1 MKIKYYLS
9 VLLLYPLLNGCHDL
23 DYSEQSYTDKTGVF
37 ANFNSSQQAFFAIY
51 SSMQDGFSDVG
62 DAMLES
68 ATDNGI
74 CVWNSA
80 SAANTSNIRFFYDG
94 SWSPIN
100 TIDAQWLAFYTGV
113 RRANLFLEN
122 ADDKVLEP
130 FKWSGN
136 DYQTKLKNWIIYPY
150 EARFLRAFF
159 HFELAKRYGD
169 IPLVTKVLTY
179 DEANSSTRESFE
191 NVMLWIAQECTD
203 IAPYLPVSYRDN
215 NVTPGLQTGRVT
227 RGAAL
232 ALKARALLYL
242 ASPLHNPQGDQQKW
256 IDAARA
262 AHDLIVSGLYSNT
275 LPAWGSVFNVFTAA
289 NTELILERRIA
300 GTTLTFER
308 ANTSV
313 GFGGTSRTTNCPTQN
328 LVDAFEMQ
336 ANGKGILEN
345 GSGYDPNNPYA
356 GRDPRLAMTV
366 LYNGAIWKNRALDIS
381 VGGIDGQ
388 PKANATP
395 SGYYLRKY
403 MDPNVVYDGTPTSAT
418 QHCWILFRYTEVLLN
433 YAEAMNEAYGP
444 NSLGDGTFT
453 LTALDA
459 VNYVRSRTGVN
470 MPPFPAG
477 ISQGDFRTK
486 IRNERRVELAFEGQ
500 RMWDIRRWK
509 IGDVTREIDGM
520 QIVKQGDGSFTY
532 TPVKIQDR
540 LWDDKMYFYPIP
552 QSEIYDT
559 NSSLS
564 QNPGWN

>member
-9 VLLLYPLLNGCHDL
+9 VLIISLSLGGCHYL
-23 DYSEQSYTDKTGVF
+23 DYTEQSFASKDAVF
-37 ANFNSSQQAFFAIY
+37 SDYNLTVSFFYAIY
-51 SSMQDGFSDVG
+51 SSMQAGFSDVG

-68 ATDNGI
+68 ATDNSVYAWDNTGI
-74 CVWNSA
+74 QN
-80 SAANTSNIRFFYDG
+80 FYNG
-94 SWSPIN
+94 VWSPIN
-100 TIDAQWLAFYTGV
+100 TVDGQWQAFYTGI
-113 RRANLFLEN
+113 RRANMFLEN
-122 ADDKVLEP
+122 ADSSVLET
-130 FKWSGN
+130 FKWQGS
-136 DYQTKLKNWIIYPY
+136 DYQTKVKNWAIYPY

-169 IPLVTKVLTY
+169 IPLLTKTLTLE
-179 DEANSSTRESFE
+179 EANSATRNSFDE
-191 NVMLWIAQECTD
+191 IMEWIAQECTE
-203 IAPYLPVSYRDN
+203 IAPNLPVDYRTN
-215 NVTPGLQTGRVT
+215 AVTPGLQTGRVT

-242 ASPLHNPQGDQQKW
+242 ASPLHNPEGAPDYQQKW
-256 IDAARA
+256 INAARA
-262 AHDLIVSGLYSNT
+262 AHDLIASGLYSNT
-275 LPAWGSVFNVFTAA
+275 LPAWGNVFNHWRAE
-289 NTELILERRIA
+289 NTELILERRQA
-300 GTTLTFER
+300 NSRTFET

-313 GFGGTSRTTNCPTQN
+313 GFGGNAESGNCPTQN

-336 ANGKGILEN
+336 TTGLGINEP

-366 LYNGAIWKNRALDIS
+366 LYNGSKWTTRNIDVSQNGLDGPPL
-381 VGGIDGQ
+381 VG
-388 PKANATP
+388 ATP
-395 SGYYLRKY
+395 SGYYLKKY
-403 MDPNVVYDGTPTSAT
+403 MVESTIINPPNMSTSE
-418 QHCWILFRYTEVLLN
+418 HCWILFRYTEVLLN

-444 NSLGDGTFT
+444 NSKGDGTFT

-477 ISQGDFRTK
+477 ISQDDFRTK
-486 IRNERRVELAFEGQ
+486 IRNERRVELAFEGH
-500 RMWDIRRWK
+500 RMWDLRRWK

-520 QIVKQGDGSFTY
+520 QVVKQGDGSFTY

-540 LWDDKMYFYPIP
+540 QWDDKMYFYPIP

-559 NSSLS
+559 NGSLS